1 MSKAIKHIQAGLLH
15 IEVLGSVP
23 VRVKKRRSARAGPT
37 PPAQRLYNLKHSW
50 QELELTIAANFQGH
64 DLVLTFTY
72 DDGRLPPD
80 KAAAGK
86 QFQKFIRR
94 LRGARRKRG
103 AELRYIYVTEGFH
116 AKGTDGPFAA
126 DGALEDKRLHH
137 HGVFNVTGPGDLE
150 EIRSLWPGGGYVR
163 AEPVDVHYYRE
174 LSKYLTKEARAFGK
188 PKPGERTWR
197 VPDSEKV
204 SGGVHRDCHGK
215 RDPRPALWRGG
226 LRPVRG
232 TESIRLRGVRGS
244 PVPALPQS
252 GGQRLQL
259 FPRPPPASL
268 IIFHLETSLNNPT
281 GYVER
286 GNGTCNHE
294 GKLID

>member
-23 VRVKKRRSARAGPT
+23 DGTKKRRSARAGPT
-37 PPAQRLYNLKHSW
+37 PPAQRFYNLKHSW

-116 AKGTDGPFAA
+116 AKGTDSPFAA

-197 VPDSEKV
+197 GSRTLKKYQVEYIEIP
-204 SGGVHRDCHGK
+204 
-215 RDPRPALWRGG
+215 
-226 LRPVRG
+226 
-232 TESIRLRGVRGS
+232 TESVTLTPPFGAVDYAQFGEQNPYGYGVCVGARY
-244 PVPALPQS
+244 L
-252 GGQRLQL
+252 L
-259 FPRPPPASL
+259 FPKAEASAYSYTQGRRPPP
-268 IIFHLETSLNNPT
+268 
-281 GYVER
+281 
-286 GNGTCNHE
+286 
-294 GKLID
+294 